1 MIEFSLALVV
11 YAVSYLR
18 LFVDPSYIEQKL
30 NVEFQNRQMEGVPAT
45 AELKASEEAALLY
58 VNELRHQQ
66 EENLANGRPCFK
78 PSRFYQPFYACV
90 ESTGYEAELQVTATQ
105 VPDPSDS
112 GLDAGIDGFD
122 DGDEDR
128 RRYEEQVA
136 RQMKVQRE
144 DSAADQ
150 NPPPPPAPPIAKSQ
164 PQAPPKDK
172 AQAPPRKVQAQALP
186 PLKVPVQAP
195 PKVQVQ
201 ALPPPPVLPARIQV
215 AANPVPDVRPL
226 ALRVRPP
233 TLEQY
238 GYGDEDDYNM
248 GDPNMMLMD
257 DGDCDEFGSMGMPG
271 GQSLGNPYSSY
282 GYGIDKDTQMPTG
295 AIVLTPLSGE
305 EACCGVSTLTNT
317 LRLYTRPYWR
327 IAHSDGKPRTREFE
341 LDTADTAE

>member
-11 YAVSYLR
+11 YA
-18 LFVDPSYIEQKL
+18 IEQKL

-66 EENLANGRPCFK
+66 EENLASGRPCFK

-150 NPPPPPAPPIAKSQ
+150 NPPPPPPPPAPPIAKSQ

-271 GQSLGNPYSSY
+271 GQSLG
-282 GYGIDKDTQMPTG
+282 

>member
-58 VNELRHQQ
+58 VNELQHQQ
-66 EENLANGRPCFK
+66 EENLASGRPCFK

-90 ESTGYEAELQVTATQ
+90 ESTGYEAELQVTAAQ

-112 GLDAGIDGFD
+112 DLDADIDDKD
-122 DGDEDR
+122 DEDEDR

-144 DSAADQ
+144 DGATDQ
-150 NPPPPPAPPIAKSQ
+150 NPPPPPPPPPPAPPIAKSQ
-164 PQAPPKDK
+164 LQAPPKDK

-201 ALPPPPVLPARIQV
+201 ARPPPPALPARIQV

-226 ALRVRPP
+226 ALQVRPP
-233 TLEQY
+233 TFEH
-238 GYGDEDDYNM
+238 
-248 GDPNMMLMD
+248 
-257 DGDCDEFGSMGMPG
+257 
-271 GQSLGNPYSSY
+271 
-282 GYGIDKDTQMPTG
+282 TQMPTG

-341 LDTADTAE
+341 LDTTDTAE

>member
-66 EENLANGRPCFK
+66 EENLSSGRPCFK

-90 ESTGYEAELQVTATQ
+90 ESTGYEAELQVTAVQ
-105 VPDPSDS
+105 VPDSSDS
-112 GLDAGIDGFD
+112 DLDANI
-122 DGDEDR
+122 DEDDEDENR

-144 DSAADQ
+144 NDAADQ
-150 NPPPPPAPPIAKSQ
+150 NPPPPPPPAPPIAKSQ
-164 PQAPPKDK
+164 LQAPPKDK

-201 ALPPPPVLPARIQV
+201 ARPPPPARPARIQV

-233 TLEQY
+233 TPEQL
-238 GYGDEDDYNM
+238 DMVMKMIITWE
-248 GDPNMMLMD
+248 
-257 DGDCDEFGSMGMPG
+257 
-271 GQSLGNPYSSY
+271 
-282 GYGIDKDTQMPTG
+282 TQ
-295 AIVLTPLSGE
+295 I
-305 EACCGVSTLTNT
+305 
-317 LRLYTRPYWR
+317 
-327 IAHSDGKPRTREFE
+327 
-341 LDTADTAE
+341 

>member
-1 MIEFSLALVV
+1 
-11 YAVSYLR
+11 
-18 LFVDPSYIEQKL
+18 
-30 NVEFQNRQMEGVPAT
+30 MEGVPAT

-58 VNELRHQQ
+58 VNELQHQQ
-66 EENLANGRPCFK
+66 EENLASGRPCFK

-90 ESTGYEAELQVTATQ
+90 ESTGYEAELQVTAAQ

-112 GLDAGIDGFD
+112 DLDADIDDKD
-122 DGDEDR
+122 DEDEDR

-144 DSAADQ
+144 DGATDQ
-150 NPPPPPAPPIAKSQ
+150 NPPPPPPPPPPPAPPIAKSQ
-164 PQAPPKDK
+164 LQAPPKDK

-201 ALPPPPVLPARIQV
+201 ARPPPPALPARIQV

-226 ALRVRPP
+226 ALQVRPP
-233 TLEQY
+233 TFEQY

-257 DGDCDEFGSMGMPG
+257 DDDCDEFDSMGMPG
-271 GQSLGNPYSSY
+271 RQSLGNPYPYSSY
-282 GYGIDKDTQMPTG
+282 GYGIDEDTQMPTG

-327 IAHSDGKPRTREFE
+327 ITHSDGKPRTREFE